1 MPYIMEVYFCT
12 EVWIYG
18 FEISCRTYS
27 VCTVDRERIERS
39 GAMHHLMSASAAKTT
54 GDPIREDDQRMIVTI
69 TSARLKQRFSN
80 HFTS

>member
-1 MPYIMEVYFCT
+1 MSYLFCHC
-12 EVWIYG
+12 G
-18 FEISCRTYS
+18 GS
-27 VCTVDRERIERS
+27 DQERIERS
-39 GAMHHLMSASAAKTT
+39 GAMQHLMSASVAKTT